1 MRCSIFYTPLNGD
14 HTGLQL
20 RERFKMDETFENTV
34 ETTTEDFNYETEDT
48 SNGGSGLVGALIGGA
63 VVAVGAAAVNA
74 IKRNERV
81 QAFVEAKK
89 AARQEKAHKKWVKAG
104 VRQGFIPETELET
117 ETK

>member
-1 MRCSIFYTPLNGD
+1 
-14 HTGLQL
+14 
-20 RERFKMDETFENTV
+20 MDETMENTAV
-34 ETTTEDFNYETEDT
+34 ETTNEDFDYEETEQT

-74 IKRNERV
+74 IKRNEKV

-89 AARQEKAHKKWVKAG
+89 AARQEKAHKKWLEAG
-104 VRQGFIPETELET
+104 VRQGFIPETELKT